1 VDLVLV
7 RSFRA
12 PDLAERAIKDLARSR
27 LDTGREVV
35 FQPLGGRFLEARED
49 AGRIVALLREDAFHA
64 ENGHFT
70 RMTLRVD
77 SQLAA
82 RLAGLE
88 PRAVERRLEDATR
101 DAILR
106 ERPRAQGI
114 YLVRFEPSA
123 RGGLEPVAHVHLS
136 CRTADGGPAPAL
148 TREDARRFE
157 TAWSRDVETAFCMAR
172 DLGREHDRASALAP
186 EAERLRQEWARA
198 SARLFTAYT
207 ERLHG
212 KATHK
217 ELADALAS
225 ARSARAAWNR
235 VAGPPV
241 DLRDVEERRIF
252 DVVRLRIEGGA
263 RYFRGQFEGHQRA
276 LLETAATS
284 AAGLLDERDR
294 RLAVVAWPTGPDLQG
309 VVYFNQR
316 ARPEPAEGSL
326 DPERLRA
333 SLEARLAHEVRCVAP
348 TLDPTA
354 EARARDLGRVEARL
368 PERGPAREGVATAR
382 EREREPV
389 PEQAAPALVVRL
401 ERQHLRE
408 AETAAVSARNDEEQT
423 LARLRPPER
432 DWSEERVFA
441 IRLRIPTGAEQL
453 EALGLNAEET
463 SRVVQRAVDRAY
475 PFLEREGVRDS
486 FLHSA
491 HGRALDI
498 QVIVPEKLGWTPQ
511 QLRSPQFQQRFMTG
525 FHQALSQVAPTRIG
539 PEPQPMLP
547 GFERGVAAIH
557 QAPQMLR
564 RAEQDPE
571 RAAKDLA
578 RAVFSKLSEA
588 LPKPFRLM
596 RDLGRTVSRFVP
608 RGE

>member
-1 VDLVLV
+1 MDRVSV

-49 AGRIVALLREDAFHA
+49 AARIVALLREDAFHA
-64 ENGHFT
+64 ETGHFT
-70 RMTLRVD
+70 RMTMRLD
-77 SQLAA
+77 AQLAD

-101 DAILR
+101 DAVLR
-106 ERPRAQGI
+106 DLPRAQGV
-114 YLVRFEPSA
+114 YLARFEPSA

-136 CRTADGGPAPAL
+136 CRTSDGGPAPAL

-157 TAWSRDVETAFCMAR
+157 AAWSREAEKAFGVAR
-172 DLGREHDRASALAP
+172 GLDRDRPSALDP

-198 SARLFTAYT
+198 STRLFAAHT

-212 KATHK
+212 KATHQ
-217 ELADALAS
+217 ELADALTR
-225 ARSARAAWNR
+225 ARAARAAWTR
-235 VAGPPV
+235 AAGPPI
-241 DLRDVEERRIF
+241 DLRDVEHRQVF

-263 RYFRGQFEGHQRA
+263 RYLRGPLEGHRRTV
-276 LLETAATS
+276 LETAAS
-284 AAGLLDERDR
+284 RAAALPDERDR
-294 RLAVVAWPTGPDLQG
+294 RLAVVAWAAGRDLQAA
-309 VVYFNQR
+309 VYFNQR
-316 ARPEPAEGSL
+316 SRPERAPGSL
-326 DPERLRA
+326 DPERMRA
-333 SLEARLAHEVRCVAP
+333 ALDDRLGDEIRRFAP
-348 TLDPTA
+348 SVDPSA
-354 EARARDLGRVEARL
+354 EARAHELGRVEARRL
-368 PERGPAREGVATAR
+368 PERAPARQHPATGPEPGR
-382 EREREPV
+382 ESAL
-389 PEQAAPALVVRL
+389 QQGAPAIVVTL
-401 ERQHLRE
+401 ERQHVRDAE
-408 AETAAVSARNDEEQT
+408 AAAISARIDEKDA
-423 LARLRPPER
+423 LARLRPSER

-441 IRLRIPTGAEQL
+441 VRVRIPTGAEQL
-453 EALGLNAEET
+453 DALGLNAEET
-463 SRVVQRAVDRAY
+463 ARVVQRAVDRAY

-486 FLHSA
+486 FLYSA
-491 HGRALDI
+491 HGRALDV

-511 QLRSPQFQQRFMTG
+511 QLRSPQFQQRFMTS
-525 FHQALSQVAPTRIG
+525 FHQALAQVGPTRIG
-539 PEPQPMLP
+539 PERQQMLP
-547 GFERGVAAIH
+547 GFVRGVAAVR

-596 RDLGRTVSRFVP
+596 RDLGRTMSRFVP
-608 RGE
+608 RG